1 MFLNQHIAELHA
13 AELRAAAV
21 GGRRL
26 RSYSPRASRTRKRAV
41 PPALGLDVRVP
52 S

>member
-1 MFLNQHIAELHA
+1 MFLNQHIAEFHA
-13 AELRAAAV
+13 ADLRSAAV

-26 RSYSPRASRTRKRAV
+26 RIYSPKASRTRNRAV